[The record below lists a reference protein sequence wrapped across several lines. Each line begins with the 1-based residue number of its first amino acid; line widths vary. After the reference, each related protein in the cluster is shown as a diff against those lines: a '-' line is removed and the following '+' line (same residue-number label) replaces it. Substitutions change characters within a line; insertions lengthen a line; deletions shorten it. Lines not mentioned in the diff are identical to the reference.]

1 MVVERV
7 DYRLFRVREVS
18 VRVTVVCVEIDREKR
33 RSSDEQ
39 VGKNF
44 LAD

>member
-18 VRVTVVCVEIDREKR
+18 RVTVVCVEIDREKR

-44 LAD
+44 MAN